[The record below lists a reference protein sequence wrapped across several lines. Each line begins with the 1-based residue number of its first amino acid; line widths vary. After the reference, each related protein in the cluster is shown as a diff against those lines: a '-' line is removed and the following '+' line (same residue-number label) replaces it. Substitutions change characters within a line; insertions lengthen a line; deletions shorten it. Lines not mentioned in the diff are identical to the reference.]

1 MRERGLAEGWVRTAA
16 GLYQHLHTR
25 VCSWLP
31 PYGRS
36 VEGSDDFH
44 EVPAQFRLTLERDQK
59 SVKRRR
65 VSSEV
70 VPPKSDAEP
79 KAAAKEAH
87 NWMPDSLAWTG
98 LDVRTKTAVNL
109 ANELGPKVFRCYP
122 EFVTTTQQDAVNP
135 YLTTVV
141 MEGIVIARGAFTN
154 KKMSRQIAA
163 REALKILCPLLRL
176 GADPAG
182 FTHVDDEDS
191 ATPGGVLGAKRVSV
205 ADLEAKEVATLRLKL
220 TDDKILDSTVG
231 KTPVMVLQEHC
242 HKHVGRVPTYTD
254 VTETA
259 QGQRAPRKS
268 SVRSGPQSFTVVA
281 TTCSMEQAATDTTK
295 KRAKQRAALQVLRL
309 LYPHVELWGDL
320 VESMNSRQREA
331 RVAGEAK
338 RRRLTGPQA
347 GTSEDGTAG
356 AGAGAGAPSTI
367 KDHSVTAQLMM
378 QMVREELWKRVSE
391 QESPLLD
398 VLPRKKAGAK
408 GKGKAS
414 ASASAA

>member
-87 NWMPDSLAWTG
+87 NWMPNSLAWTG
-98 LDVRTKTAVNL
+98 LDVGTKTAVNL

-254 VTETA
+254 VTA
-259 QGQRAPRKS
+259 VKCGAK
-268 SVRSGPQSFTVVA
+268 SFTVVA

-331 RVAGEAK
+331 RVAGEA
-338 RRRLTGPQA
+338 RRRGLCGPQA
-347 GTSEDGTAG
+347 GA
-356 AGAGAGAPSTI
+356 STI
-367 KDHSVTAQLMM
+367 KEHSVPAQRMLE
-378 QMVREELWKRVSE
+378 MVRVELWKRVSE

>member
-87 NWMPDSLAWTG
+87 NWMPNSLAWTG
-98 LDVRTKTAVNL
+98 LDVGTKTAVNL

-254 VTETA
+254 VTA
-259 QGQRAPRKS
+259 VKCGAK
-268 SVRSGPQSFTVVA
+268 SFTVVA

-331 RVAGEAK
+331 RVAGEA
-338 RRRLTGPQA
+338 RRRGLCGPQA
-347 GTSEDGTAG
+347 GA
-356 AGAGAGAPSTI
+356 STI
-367 KDHSVTAQLMM
+367 KEHSVPAQRMLE
-378 QMVREELWKRVSE
+378 MVRVELWKRVSE

-398 VLPRKKAGAK
+398 TLPRKRAG
-408 GKGKAS
+408 
-414 ASASAA
+414 

>member
-1 MRERGLAEGWVRTAA
+1 MRERGLAKGWVRTAA

-36 VEGSDDFH
+36 VEGVDDFH
-44 EVPAQFRLTLERDQK
+44 EVPARFRLTLERDQK
-59 SVKRRR
+59 PVKRRR

-70 VPPKSDAEP
+70 VPHKSDAER
-79 KAAAKEAH
+79 KAEAAAEEAH
-87 NWMPDSLAWTG
+87 NWMPDSLAWFG
-98 LDVRTKTAVNL
+98 LDVGTKTAINL
-109 ANELGPKVFRCYP
+109 LNELGPKVFRCYP
-122 EFVTTTQQDAVNP
+122 EFVTTTQEDAVNP

-163 REALKILCPLLRL
+163 REALKVLCPLLRL
-176 GADPAG
+176 GADPVG
-182 FTHVDDEDS
+182 FAHVDDEDS

-259 QGQRAPRKS
+259 RGQRAPRKS
-268 SVRSGPQSFTVVA
+268 SVRSGPQSFTVVV
-281 TTCSMEQAATDTTK
+281 TTCSMEQAGTDTTK
-295 KRAKQRAALQVLRL
+295 KKAKQRAALQVLRQ
-309 LYPHVELWGDL
+309 LYPHVKLWGDL

-347 GTSEDGTAG
+347 GTSEEGTAG
-356 AGAGAGAPSTI
+356 AGAGALSTI
-367 KDHSVTAQLMM
+367 KGHSVTAQLMM
-378 QMVREELWKRVSE
+378 NMVREELWKRVSE

-398 VLPRKKAGAK
+398 VLPRKKAEAK
-408 GKGKAS
+408 GKGKAK
-414 ASASAA
+414 AKASAA

>member
-1 MRERGLAEGWVRTAA
+1 MRERGLAKGWVRTAS

-31 PYGRS
+31 PYGRP

-70 VPPKSDAEP
+70 VPPKSDAER
-79 KAAAKEAH
+79 KAEAAAEEAH
-87 NWMPDSLAWTG
+87 NWMPDSLAWIG
-98 LDVRTKTAVNL
+98 LDIGTKTAVNL
-109 ANELGPKVFRCYP
+109 LNELGPKVFRCYP
-122 EFVTTTQQDAVNP
+122 EFVTTTQEDAVNP

-141 MEGIVIARGAFTN
+141 MEDIVIARGAFTN

-163 REALKILCPLLRL
+163 REALKVLCPLLRL

-182 FTHVDDEDS
+182 FAHVDDEDS
-191 ATPGGVLGAKRVSV
+191 LGPGGVLGAKRATV
-205 ADLEAKEVATLRLKL
+205 ADLEAKEVEMLRRKL

-259 QGQRAPRKS
+259 QGQRAPRKA
-268 SVRSGPQSFTVVA
+268 SVRSGPQSFTVNVR
-281 TTCSMEQAATDTTK
+281 TCSMEETGTDTTK
-295 KRAKQRAALQVLRL
+295 KRAKQRAALKVLRR
-309 LYPHVELWGDL
+309 LYPHVELYGDV
-320 VESMNSRQREA
+320 VESMNSRQRLA

-356 AGAGAGAPSTI
+356 AGAPSTI
-367 KDHSVTAQLMM
+367 KGHAVTAQLMM
-378 QMVREELWKRVSE
+378 HMVREELWKRVSE

-398 VLPRKKAGAK
+398 VLPRKKAEAK

>member
-87 NWMPDSLAWTG
+87 NWMPNSLAWTG
-98 LDVRTKTAVNL
+98 LDVGTKTAVNL

-242 HKHVGRVPTYTD
+242 HKHVGRPPTYTD
-254 VTETA
+254 ATETA
-259 QGQRAPRKS
+259 QGQRAARCT
-268 SVRSGPQSFTVVA
+268 SVRSGPQSFTVKVMVLGGIEG
-281 TTCSMEQAATDTTK
+281 TGVDTTK
-295 KRAKQRAALQVLRL
+295 KRAKQRGALEVLRQ

-320 VESMNSRQREA
+320 VESMNSRQRILRA
-331 RVAGEAK
+331 AGEAK
-338 RRRLTGPQA
+338 RQRLCGPQA
-347 GTSEDGTAG
+347 GASAASTVQEDTA
-356 AGAGAGAPSTI
+356 
-367 KDHSVTAQLMM
+367 KAQRVLEI
-378 QMVREELWKRVSE
+378 VREQLWARIAAEK
-391 QESPLLD
+391 SPQLD
-398 VLPRKKAGAK
+398 VLPRKRSVEG
-408 GKGKAS
+408 S
-414 ASASAA
+414 